1 MTIDIMITA
10 GLVVLIAWQQY
21 NIKNLQDDMDE
32 IIGSHNDFVITMID
46 IFDEAERAKE
56 YSNEQD

>member
-10 GLVVLIAWQQY
+10 GFVVLIAWQQY

>member
-1 MTIDIMITA
+1 MTLDIIITA
-10 GLVVLIAWQQY
+10 GLVVIVAWQQY

-32 IIGSHNDFVITMID
+32 IIDSHNHFVTAMID

-56 YSNEQD
+56 LLS

>member
-1 MTIDIMITA
+1 MTMDIIITA
-10 GLVVLIAWQQY
+10 GLVGIVAWQQY

-32 IIGSHNDFVITMID
+32 IIDSHNHFVTTMID

-56 YSNEQD
+56 YS

>member
-10 GLVVLIAWQQY
+10 GFVVLIAWQQY

-32 IIGSHNDFVITMID
+32 IIDSHNYFVTTMIA
-46 IFDEAERAKE
+46 IFDEAERVKE
-56 YSNEQD
+56 YSDE